1 MSTQD
6 IKNLVVIS
14 DLLATAGQPSED
26 QLRTLVDEG
35 YQVVVNLG
43 LMDPRYCLPDEAGL
57 VQANG
62 MEYHHIPVEFGAPQR
77 ADLAAFFDVMDHHAG
92 RKVMVHCAAN
102 YRVTCFVALYAQAR
116 WGWTPQR
123 CDAYIGRIWKP
134 DATWRAFIDSALAP
148 ADAFIAAG
156 ESI

>member
-6 IKNLVVIS
+6 IKNLVIVS
-14 DLLATAGQPSED
+14 EQLATAGQPTED

-35 YQVVVNLG
+35 YEVVINLG
-43 LMDPRYCLPDEAGL
+43 LMDPRYCLADEAGL

-62 MEYHHIPVEFGAPQR
+62 MEYHHIPVEFAAPGR
-77 ADLAAFFDVMDHHAG
+77 AELMAFFDVMDNCSG

-116 WGWTPQR
+116 WGWTSQR

-134 DATWRAFIDSALAP
+134 DATWRAFIDSVSAP
-148 ADAFIAAG
+148 AEAFTAVG

>member
-6 IKNLVVIS
+6 IKNLVIVS
-14 DLLATAGQPSED
+14 DLLATAGQPTEE
-26 QLRTLVDEG
+26 QLRALAGEG
-35 YQVVVNLG
+35 YQVVINLG

-57 VQANG
+57 VKATG
-62 MEYHHIPVEFGAPQR
+62 MEYHHIPVEFAAPQR
-77 ADLAAFFDVMDHHAG
+77 ADLAAFFDAMDNHAG
-92 RKVMVHCAAN
+92 QKVMVHCAAN

-134 DATWRAFIDSALAP
+134 DATWRAFIDSVSAP
-148 ADAFIAAG
+148 AAAAAAAG
-156 ESI
+156 I